1 MTAFKNNCIKNLLND
16 LRFAPVAKKLEIVKA
31 AEQLHSIIDENLEY
45 PFEFVC
51 AKITNYNLRRDSID
65 EILDGKSLA
74 YDLRL
79 FIKKLDD
86 GLSQPVQLIPEKVY
100 SVAQV
105 AKQLNVSTKTIHR
118 WRKRGLIVRS
128 LIFEDGKRRLAIT
141 QSALDRFLK
150 DNPLLLERAT
160 KFNLLSE
167 DEKKRIIDLVR
178 SIASKSN
185 LSRKQVLL
193 RVAKETS
200 RAAETIR
207 YTVAKYEKMH
217 PKENIFARP
226 AGVISP
232 TQAAHIYKQFMDG
245 VSVSELME
253 AYHRSK
259 SSIYRIIN
267 QHRADL
273 IRRRKIEFIHSS
285 EFDNPSRCQEI
296 AEEHIEIPRAKQNS
310 PVIIPSE
317 SLSQYLEAIK
327 KIPLLTRDKEYRLF
341 RKYNAIKYLAYK
353 IRETIDF
360 SKPIASKVREVQKY
374 LLESDK
380 LKNALIE
387 SNLRL
392 VVSIAIKHMN
402 HGLSLSDLV
411 SEGNFA
417 LMRSIE
423 KFNYEK
429 GFRFSTYASLA
440 IAKEYAKILPTEI
453 RRLDKPGQEDL
464 SDSIEDIRTIEAD
477 DIAVFEKANQ
487 SLDVAMEANL
497 DDRERYIIR
506 NHYGLNSSIVR
517 GEAKDIDLIA
527 KDLGITKDKVLEI
540 EARAIKKLP
549 SHILET
555 LGVDVLDKTNKKGDD
570 VVIDDVVALEEANRG
585 LENAMML
592 NLDERERYVIK
603 NHFGISDSL
612 IRKKGKSLKAIGQDL
627 GISKESVRQIELKA
641 LQKLRHILSREEFE
655 MFMK

>member
-1 MTAFKNNCIKNLLND
+1 MASFKNNCIKHLLHD
-16 LRFAPVAKKLEIVKA
+16 LRFAPVAKRLEIVKA
-31 AEQLHSIIDENLEY
+31 AEQLHSIIDENIDY

-51 AKITNYNLRRDSID
+51 AKLTKYNIRKDSID

-79 FIKKLDD
+79 FIKKLGD

-100 SVAQV
+100 TVAQI

-118 WRKRGLIVRS
+118 WRQRGLIVRS
-128 LIFEDGKRRLAIT
+128 LIFEDGKRRLGIT
-141 QSALDRFLK
+141 QSALDRFLG
-150 DNPLLLERAT
+150 DNPLLQERAT

-167 DEKKRIIDLVR
+167 AEKKRIIDMVR
-178 SIASKSN
+178 IIAAKGN

-193 RVAKETS
+193 KVAKETS
-200 RAAETIR
+200 RAAETVR
-207 YTVAKYEKMH
+207 YTVIKYEKAH
-217 PKENIFARP
+217 PQENIFAKP
-226 AGVISP
+226 SGIVSP
-232 TQAAHIYKQFMDG
+232 SQAAHIYKQFMDG

-253 AYHRSK
+253 KYHRSK
-259 SSIYRIIN
+259 SSIYRIIS

-285 EFDNPSRCQEI
+285 EFDDPARCQEI
-296 AEEHIEIPRAKQNS
+296 ACEPIDIPRAKQES
-310 PVIIPSE
+310 PVINSVE
-317 SLSQYLEAIK
+317 SLTQYLEAIK

-341 RKYNAIKYLAYK
+341 RKYNAIKYLAHN
-353 IRETIDF
+353 IRETINF
-360 SKPIASKVREVQKY
+360 SKPIASKVREVQEC
-374 LLESDK
+374 LIQSDK

-402 HGLSLSDLV
+402 HGFSLSDLV

-440 IAKEYAKILPTEI
+440 IAKDYAKILPTEI
-453 RRLDKPGQEDL
+453 KRPDKPGQEDL
-464 SDSIEDIRTIEAD
+464 SGSIEDVRAIEASD
-477 DIAVFEKANQ
+477 VATFEKANQ
-487 SLDVAMEANL
+487 SLEVAMEINL

-517 GEAKDIDLIA
+517 REAKDINLIA
-527 KDLGITKDKVLEI
+527 KDLDITKEKVLEI
-540 EARAIKKLP
+540 EAAALRKLP
-549 SHILET
+549 SYILET
-555 LGVDVLDKTNKKGDD
+555 LEVDTLNNVNKSDD
-570 VVIDDVVALEEANRG
+570 TVIGDVVAIEEANRG
-585 LENAMML
+585 LENAMRL

-612 IRKKGKSLKAIGQDL
+612 IRKKGKSMKSIGEEL

-655 MFMK
+655 IFMK